1 MKLKHKNWEKRYSSY
16 YKQKTNIP
24 HKLLE
29 TAKNINKPTEKW
41 SQDTE
46 FLAPQQIKRLILERQ
61 SFKNLNGLLK
71 EFPWKFRSDPFYFLA

>member
-29 TAKNINKPTEKW
+29 TAKNINKLIEK
-41 SQDTE
+41 
-46 FLAPQQIKRLILERQ
+46 
-61 SFKNLNGLLK
+61 
-71 EFPWKFRSDPFYFLA
+71 

>member
-1 MKLKHKNWEKRYSSY
+1 MKLKHKNYSSY

-29 TAKNINKPTEKW
+29 TAKNINKPIEKW

-46 FLAPQQIKRLILERQ
+46 FLAPQQIKRLILERQKQ